1 MWTQYG
7 KRERSA
13 YGIWVRTGERKRPF
27 VRTSFRRVYNIKMV
41 INKYVKKKLRDLNG
55 YCCVLLFL
63 L

>member
-1 MWTQYG
+1 M
-7 KRERSA
+7 
-13 YGIWVRTGERKRPF
+13 RTGERKRPF